1 MASSDSILRSRLEDW
16 HSDGPIL
23 WYNFKCSQLDMVDI
37 LTGLVFTYGSPL
49 EREAERFRE
58 PGSFFVYLVFL
69 MSIIL
74 VCPCSIPIC
83 FELVHGFDQ
92 EFLSVRLL
100 ANLELLL
107 AQPCDS

>member
-1 MASSDSILRSRLEDW
+1 MESCDFILHSELEDW

-23 WYNFKCSQLDMVDI
+23 WYAFSVHQLDAVEV
-37 LTGLVFTYGSPL
+37 LTGSVFTYGGPL

-74 VCPCSIPIC
+74 VCPSSVPTY
-83 FELVHGFDQ
+83 FDLVHCLDSG
-92 EFLSVRLL
+92 SVCFHLL

-107 AQPCDS
+107 AQPFYS